1 MGFPKMILLLTFDNV
16 FMEKNR
22 FEVKRRNSL
31 FHPLMSLANIF
42 CGGRPG
48 PAYVGGDQGGVQS

>member
-1 MGFPKMILLLTFDNV
+1 MVLFLTFDNV